1 MFRYQAEDE
10 EGRTRQTVG
19 GRSPK
24 EGELTIYKTKMLA
37 KTVQKLIITAES
49 IDHLDKQCESS
60 EADASRNILV
70 EEQAADCPDEVDE
83 EAEEEEE
90 QDWADVKLE
99 RGEEADEEDG
109 RVEEGEE
116 EGGEGSEEA
125 TALPIEGVA
134 GGEHVELLG
143 GGGQLQHQRENA
155 PN

>member
-1 MFRYQAEDE
+1 M
-10 EGRTRQTVG
+10 
-19 GRSPK
+19 
-24 EGELTIYKTKMLA
+24 
-37 KTVQKLIITAES
+37 
-49 IDHLDKQCESS
+49 
-60 EADASRNILV
+60 V
-70 EEQAADCPDEVDE
+70 EEETAKCPDEMDE
-83 EAEEEEE
+83 EAEHKEE
-90 QDWADVKLE
+90 QGQAVRLE
-99 RGEEADEEDG
+99 RGDEADEERD